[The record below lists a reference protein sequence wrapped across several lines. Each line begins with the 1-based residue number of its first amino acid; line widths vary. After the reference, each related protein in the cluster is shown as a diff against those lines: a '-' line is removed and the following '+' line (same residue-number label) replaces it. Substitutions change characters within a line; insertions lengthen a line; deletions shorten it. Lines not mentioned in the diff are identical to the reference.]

1 MNGGEGRRERGAT
14 GWRIHCALP
23 WEGQR
28 SSLLCPGVVLI
39 VTFCLCVLGSGHWR
53 TRKMSVQKRIRASCE
68 LNQPLCG
75 SRESVDGTRG
85 AGRAET
91 GESRGRG
98 GFVFRGT
105 LYMELKPHAIARDL
119 YQCEFFA
126 LSPPHGCRTLWS
138 HTGPLRV
145 RALARLLDIAAVWV
159 CGVTARARGRAAG

>member
-1 MNGGEGRRERGAT
+1 MQISIVSASGDLMGPYFVLTSLRVASPTTPNSPPLGV
-14 GWRIHCALP
+14 
-23 WEGQR
+23 QR
-28 SSLLCPGVVLI
+28 VHKHMWLLA
-39 VTFCLCVLGSGHWR
+39 
-53 TRKMSVQKRIRASCE
+53 K
-68 LNQPLCG
+68 
-75 SRESVDGTRG
+75 VDGTRG